1 MQTRYQRLEKHLA
14 QRRQQAARAAEESV
28 LQGVRERSRL
38 CQCLETAV
46 LESPQAAAPCV
57 ALVAETRQAWQT
69 LAALD
74 AHHEK
79 VLREHLELASQ
90 ALEGND
96 QARQTLLESLPRNL
110 ERRLQLCLQLE
121 IAAGIDSPAEF
132 AQARMQF
139 QVSRLAD
146 AMHHKLDESRSRQ
159 HQLRDLQLAWYQA
172 GPVPLASQED
182 LEVRFERAIAAFG
195 SESAA

>member
-1 MQTRYQRLEKHLA
+1 MQTRYQQLEKHFA
-14 QRRQQAARAAEESV
+14 QRREQAARAAEESL

-46 LESPQAAAPCV
+46 LESTPAAASCE
-57 ALVAETRQAWQT
+57 ALVTETRQAWQT

-74 AHHEK
+74 ARYEK
-79 VLREHLELASQ
+79 VLRERLDLASQ
-90 ALEGND
+90 VLEGND
-96 QARQTLLESLPRNL
+96 QARQTLLESLPKNL

-159 HQLRDLQLAWYQA
+159 DQLQDLQLAWYQA
-172 GPVPLASQED
+172 GPVPLTSQES
-182 LEVRFERAIAAFG
+182 LEVRFERAIAASG
-195 SESAA
+195 SESAT